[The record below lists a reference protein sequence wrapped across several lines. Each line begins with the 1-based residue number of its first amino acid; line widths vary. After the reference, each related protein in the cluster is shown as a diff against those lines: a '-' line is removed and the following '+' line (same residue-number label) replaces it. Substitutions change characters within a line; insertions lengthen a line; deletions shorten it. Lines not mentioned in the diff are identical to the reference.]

1 MPNYE
6 APLLFFFFFFV
17 CAMNISECASPGL
30 VPQTDQGQWK
40 NKAQNFQD
48 IGLRNKFRGLSGLGL
63 FKALQCNAEILS
75 ANIRM
80 KEIRS

>member
-1 MPNYE
+1 
-6 APLLFFFFFFV
+6 
-17 CAMNISECASPGL
+17 MNISECASPGL
-30 VPQTDQGQWK
+30 VPQTDRGQWK